1 MSMSGFE
8 KALSSTSGHGGDVI
22 VPQLADQIIPFI
34 RQKSYLRQ
42 FLVSFNQP
50 TETYRFPK
58 LTIGNTVYYVS
69 ETSTAPESLVA
80 TGTVELVARKLMT
93 ALAISAELEED
104 SVLPIVPVIRD
115 DMAKSFALAEEN
127 VWLNGDTTH
136 TADAPTP
143 AMATEADWFVNDV
156 RLAFNGLMKLTNLTP
171 YDMTSNPLSL
181 NLISRLIRNLGVYGR
196 DKSELLLTVS
206 LKEEERLRE
215 LLGVNLAINQLGLTG
230 TALPGEVGR
239 VWGVP
244 VVATNLLDMTGGA
257 GTPPLATPVDPD
269 PETKALIL
277 NRNAAVIGDRRIF
290 VIKSSDE
297 VLIRSDQILIVG
309 SERISFQGQY
319 PEAIATAEN
328 IGPNP
333 VTATP

>member
-1 MSMSGFE
+1 MEKFE
-8 KALSSTSGHGGDVI
+8 KALSSTVGGGGDVI
-22 VPQLADQIIPFI
+22 IPQLADQIIPFI

-58 LTIGNTVYYVS
+58 LTQGNTVYFVN
-69 ETSTAPESLVA
+69 ETSTAPESLIA
-80 TGTVELVARKLMT
+80 TGTVELNARKLMT

-104 SVLPIVPVIRD
+104 SVLPIVPVVRD

-127 VWLNGDTTH
+127 VWLNGNTAH
-136 TADAPTP
+136 TADAPSP
-143 AMATEADWFVNDV
+143 NLATEADWFVNDV
-156 RLAFNGLMKLTNLTP
+156 RLAFNGLMQISSLLP
-171 YDMTSNPLSL
+171 YDNLGAPMSL
-181 NLISRLIRNLGVYGR
+181 NLISRLIRNLGIFGR
-196 DKSELLLTVS
+196 DKSELLLIIS

-215 LLGVNLAINQLGLTG
+215 LLGINLAINQLGLTG

-244 VVATNLLDMTGGA
+244 VVATNLLDNLGGDA
-257 GTPPLATPVDPD
+257 VLQHATPSADPQPD
-269 PETKALIL
+269 TTMLL
-277 NRNAAVIGDRRIF
+277 VNRNAAVIGDRRVF

-297 VLIRSDQILIVG
+297 VLLRSDQILIVG
-309 SERISFQGQY
+309 SERIAFQAQY

-333 VTATP
+333 V